1 MIQPRLPVIPLKI
14 ACVTSPSVIP
24 AEAGIQSPDSVGLCH
39 FRAWWCRWQPT
50 WAIAMKIGTD
60 KPVVGATLV
69 VARSRRQPI
78 FIPLCGL
85 HKAMVIPSEAR
96 NLKSMITR
104 PDSQCHVY
112 VMTNSGKQ
120 RENSPGR
127 LYLRTDTLDSSTP
140 LRYAQNDSDG
150 VAFSSLESGSIVKCL
165 PLSARRGRDTERGG
179 VLSHSS
185 QQDQPNLTIT
195 QQNATKCPR
204 MPQIHGFSR
213 YRNVAAPP
221 ILQRLEPSAARLDAQ
236 ERMVYHGSVSS
247 ISLPMPT

>member
-1 MIQPRLPVIPLKI
+1 MIPLKI

-60 KPVVGATLV
+60 KPVVGAILV
-69 VARSRRQPI
+69 VARSRRQPV

-165 PLSARRGRDTERGG
+165 PLSARRGRDTERGCPFT
-179 VLSHSS
+179 LLPTRPTELDNNTTKCHKMS
-185 QQDQPNLTIT
+185 
-195 QQNATKCPR
+195 QNATN
-204 MPQIHGFSR
+204 SR
-213 YRNVAAPP
+213 VF
-221 ILQRLEPSAARLDAQ
+221 
-236 ERMVYHGSVSS
+236 
-247 ISLPMPT
+247 SLPQRRRTSHPPAPRALIQPVLTPKNAWSIMAPCPQYHSPCQRDSIAE